1 MPHGE
6 SSSSRLAPPSHE
18 VFGLLSPEAYW
29 VYTSMAV
36 HAAGTAWHLRQ
47 AWARPVRH
55 NRRIERGALWE
66 ALLLDAECRR
76 ALAPDPLQSLL
87 SPPTGSLDARYD
99 LQAGIRMIPNLM
111 PFTLDERQRLRP
123 TGVHDFR
130 FQTDD
135 IVNREPEV
143 VERWHNWV
151 WIDTE
156 REPQASARA
165 LGASAL
171 LAEAGTRISESLRA
185 ILAWD
190 NRSRN

>member
-1 MPHGE
+1 MPQGE

-18 VFGLLSPEAYW
+18 VFGLLSPEVYW
-29 VYTSMAV
+29 VYTRMAGY
-36 HAAGTAWHLRQ
+36 AAETAWHLRQ

-87 SPPTGSLDARYD
+87 SPPTGSLDARYE
-99 LQAGIRMIPNLM
+99 LQAGIRVVPHIL

-123 TGVHDFR
+123 TGVRDFR
-130 FQTDD
+130 FGTED

-151 WIDTE
+151 WMDTE
-156 REPQASARA
+156 REPQKDVKA

-171 LAEAGTRISESLRA
+171 LAEAGTRISDSLYE
-185 ILAWD
+185 ILGWD
-190 NRSRN
+190 KSKS